1 VATGYPFAEKT
12 AWAGRHA
19 RTSRI
24 SRGVSFVIFAVL
36 VAAGFAGLAGCGGK
50 GSGSG
55 SSTTA
60 ITGLTPASGMVGA
73 AVTITGTGF
82 GASQLSNS
90 SVTFNGTAATPIAW
104 SATSIVVNV
113 PTGAATGNVLVVAG
127 GAASAGVNFTVTSG
141 TPAACGTGSEAILS
155 GSYAFSLAGFQ
166 GGGVGNYFA
175 RVGSFA
181 ADGAGHITIGEEDLN
196 VSTAGDDHHFIAAT
210 GSSYSVG
217 PDYRGCLTLA
227 FADGTATFR
236 FSLGAL
242 NGSNQATRGHLIE
255 FDDLSGAG
263 ERGSGNLLRQDTT
276 AFKSTALLSNYAFGM
291 GGFDHVGGHVGEA
304 GTFTLTPATGTIS
317 AGFFDYNDAG
327 SVPYGTAGTAGT
339 STGTLLTAGS
349 NISAS
354 TGRTTATFTA
364 EPACGASCTY
374 HWAVYIVNANQFFLM
389 SSDTLGTNTPI
400 TSGRAI
406 STTTAFNAGAL
417 TNSAGYIVEASGA
430 TASGSATV
438 ELEKLA
444 FSFPNVTGTQFTYGL
459 SSSPAAAQNTVGTT
473 FTTAANGRFTLGIG
487 SNSQVVYLT
496 DPTVAAAIAGFVV
509 RGSGDN
515 NANEGL
521 LVAAQSALFSPA
533 GNGRYF
539 LGTVIS
545 GDATVKNQV
554 GVAGVISGNG
564 GQSDTI
570 GGAKD
575 QSAPSG
581 LSSFTFSNTLSLSA
595 GISSGSNGA
604 GGTIIAIA
612 DGTTL
617 FFIDESGAAGSAAIF
632 VVEQ

>member
-1 VATGYPFAEKT
+1 MAIFT
-12 AWAGRHA
+12 A
-19 RTSRI
+19 I
-24 SRGVSFVIFAVL
+24 L
-36 VAAGFAGLAGCGGK
+36 VAGLAGCGGK

-55 SSTTA
+55 STTTA
-60 ITGLTPASGMVGA
+60 IASLAPTSGMVGA

-113 PTGAATGNVLVVAG
+113 PTGASTGNVVVIAG
-127 GAASAGVNFTVTSG
+127 GTASAGVNFTVTSG
-141 TPAACGTGSEAILS
+141 TPAACGTGSESILS
-155 GSYAFSLAGFQ
+155 GSYAFSIAGFQ
-166 GGGVGNYFA
+166 GGGVGNHFA

-181 ADGAGHITIGEEDLN
+181 ADGAGHITAAEEDLN
-196 VSTAGDDHHFIAAT
+196 VSTAGDDHHTAAAS

-236 FSLGAL
+236 FSLGTL
-242 NGSNQATRGHLIE
+242 NSSNQATRGHIIE

-263 ERGSGNLLRQDTT
+263 KRGSGNLLRQDTT
-276 AFKSTALLSNYAFGM
+276 AFRSTALLSNYAFGM

-304 GTFTLTPATGTIS
+304 GTFTLTPANGTIS

-339 STGTLLTAGS
+339 SAGSLLTAGS
-349 NISAS
+349 NISS

-389 SSDTLGTNTPI
+389 SIDTLGTNTPI

-406 STTTAFNAGAL
+406 STTATFNTGSLA
-417 TNSAGYIVEASGA
+417 NSGGYIVEASGA
-430 TASGSATV
+430 TPSGSATV

-444 FSFPNVTGTQFTYGL
+444 FSSPNVTGTQFTYGL
-459 SSSPAAAQNTVGTT
+459 SSSPTSSQNAVGATFAA
-473 FTTAANGRFTLGIG
+473 AANGRFTFGAG
-487 SNSQVVYLT
+487 ANSQVVYLT
-496 DPTVAAAIAGFVV
+496 DPAVAATIAGFAV
-509 RGSGDN
+509 RGPGDN
-515 NANEGL
+515 NATEGL
-521 LVAAQSALFSPA
+521 MVAAQSAVFSPA

-539 LGTVIS
+539 LGTVTS
-545 GDATVKNQV
+545 GDATLKNQV

-581 LSSFTFSNTLSLSA
+581 LSTVTFSNTLSFS
-595 GISSGSNGA
+595 GGVSSGSNGA
-604 GGTIIAIA
+604 GGTIVAIA
-612 DGTTL
+612 DGTAL
-617 FFIDESGAAGSAAIF
+617 FLIDETGAAAI
-632 VVEQ
+632 VTVEQ

>member
-1 VATGYPFAEKT
+1 VATGYPLLEKT
-12 AWAGRHA
+12 AWADRRA
-19 RTSRI
+19 RTSR
-24 SRGVSFVIFAVL
+24 SCGVCLAIFTAIL
-36 VAAGFAGLAGCGGK
+36 LAGLAGCGGK

-55 SSTTA
+55 STTTA
-60 ITGLTPASGMVGA
+60 ITSLAPTSGMVGA

-113 PTGAATGNVLVVAG
+113 PTGASTGNVVVIAG
-127 GAASAGVNFTVTSG
+127 GTASAGVNFTVTSG
-141 TPAACGTGSEAILS
+141 TPAACGSGSESILS
-155 GSYAFSLAGFQ
+155 GSYAFSMAGFQ
-166 GGGVGNYFA
+166 GGGVGNHFA

-181 ADGAGHITIGEEDLN
+181 ADGAGHITTAEEDLN
-196 VSTAGDDHHFIAAT
+196 VSTAGDDHHTVAAS

-227 FADGTATFR
+227 FADGAATFR
-236 FSLGAL
+236 FSLGTL
-242 NGSNQATRGHLIE
+242 NSSNQATRGHIIE

-263 ERGSGNLLRQDTT
+263 KRGSGNLLRQDTT
-276 AFKSTALLSNYAFGM
+276 TFRSTALLANYAFGM
-291 GGFDHVGGHVGEA
+291 GGFDHLGGHVGEA
-304 GTFTLTPATGTIS
+304 GTFTLTPTTGTIS
-317 AGFFDYNDAG
+317 AGFFDFNDAG

-339 STGTLLTAGS
+339 STGTLLTT
-349 NISAS
+349 ISS
-354 TGRTTATFTA
+354 SSGRTTATFTA
-364 EPACGASCTY
+364 EPSCGVACTY
-374 HWAVYIVNANQFFLM
+374 HWAVYVVNANQFFLM
-389 SSDTLGTNTPI
+389 STDVLSINAPI

-406 STTTAFNAGAL
+406 STTTTFNTGSLA
-417 TNSAGYIVEASGA
+417 NSAGYIVEASGA
-430 TASGSATV
+430 TPSGSATV

-459 SSSPAAAQNTVGTT
+459 ASSPTAAQNTVGTA
-473 FTTAANGRFTLGIG
+473 FAAAANGRFTFGTG
-487 SNSQVVYLT
+487 ANSRVVYLT
-496 DPTVAAAIAGFVV
+496 DPTVAASIAGFIF
-509 RGSGDN
+509 GGPGDN

-521 LVAAQSALFSPA
+521 MVAAQSAVFSPA

-539 LGTVIS
+539 LGTVTS

-581 LSSFTFSNTLSLSA
+581 LSTFTFSNTLLFS
-595 GISSGSNGA
+595 GGVSSGSNGA
-604 GGTIIAIA
+604 GGTIVAIA
-612 DGTTL
+612 DGTAL
-617 FFIDESGAAGSAAIF
+617 FFIDETGAAAI
-632 VVEQ
+632 VTVEQ